1 MAPPGLLSVYRRLR
15 RVHGHAGWW
24 PAATA
29 FEVCVGAIL
38 TQNTAWS
45 NVEKSLTALRNRGL
59 LSYARLRRV
68 PPSRLESHIRSS
80 GVFRVK
86 ARRLRAF
93 LDFLGREYGGR
104 VARMR
109 REEPQ
114 ALRQKLL
121 AVHGIGPETADSI
134 ALYAASQ
141 PLFVVDA
148 YTRRIFTRLGV
159 LQGGESYE
167 AVQRVFMDAL
177 PRDAS
182 LYNDYHAQIVRLAK
196 EYCRTRPRCERCP
209 LNGVCLKRG
218 V

>member
-1 MAPPGLLSVYRRLR
+1 M
-15 RVHGHAGWW
+15 
-24 PAATA
+24 
-29 FEVCVGAIL
+29 
-38 TQNTAWS
+38 
-45 NVEKSLTALRNRGL
+45 
-59 LSYARLRRV
+59 
-68 PPSRLESHIRSS
+68 PPSRLRSLIRSS

-104 VARMR
+104 VARMKV
-109 REEPQ
+109 EEPS
-114 ALRQKLL
+114 ALRKKLL

-134 ALYAASQ
+134 ALYAAGQ

-159 LQGGESYE
+159 LQGGESYD
-167 AVQRVFMDAL
+167 AVQRVFMEAL

-196 EYCRTRPRCERCP
+196 EACRLRPRCERCP
-209 LNGVCLKRG
+209 LTRVCAKRG

>member
-1 MAPPGLLSVYRRLR
+1 MDPPSLLSVYRRLHR
-15 RVHGHAGWW
+15 AQGHAGWW
-24 PAATA
+24 PADTA

-45 NVEKSLTALRNRGL
+45 NVEKALAALRQRGL
-59 LSYARLRRV
+59 LSYPRLRGV
-68 PPSRLESHIRSS
+68 PPSRLGSLIRSS

-109 REEPQ
+109 AEAPSV
-114 ALRQKLL
+114 LRQKLL

-134 ALYAASQ
+134 ALYAAGK

-159 LQGGESYE
+159 LQGGESYDS
-167 AVQRVFMDAL
+167 VQRVFMDAL

-196 EYCRTRPRCERCP
+196 ESCRTRPLCERCP
-209 LNGVCLKRG
+209 LNRVCAKRG